1 MNSKTSLNE
10 QGLYKLKPL
19 LKPLL
24 SDTHQHNWLKWA
36 KANWNNDFSN
46 VIFTDETTITQF
58 SKPKKVWRKKGE
70 IIKVPTVK
78 HSAKVNVFFRERVW

>member
-1 MNSKTSLNE
+1 MNE

-24 SDTHQHNWLKWA
+24 SDTHRHNRLKWA
-36 KANWNNDFSN
+36 KANRNNDFSN

-70 IIKVPTVK
+70 IIKAPTVK
-78 HSAKVNVFFRERVW
+78 HSVKVHVYGCLSKKKFW